1 MPTAPISATY
11 QGQVDN
17 TAISN
22 KGAIDWNTD
31 IRSVT
36 TGTAATTYTSN
47 SLISSAIGVYS
58 FEAKGQWYA
67 GCYRTFLFFDVSSIT
82 ASNTITAATL
92 QVLGYTNSSGGVIP
106 VEGTAWGV
114 NGSSSTLTTS
124 DYSNLTFNTTYASQI
139 TSDSWNTSAY
149 NDFTLNATAISAM
162 NSNGYLNCVLINN
175 TYDQGNTTLSLGTE
189 EYNGVEFLDGT
200 SNIRV
205 SLTYSSTAGY
215 GNIVNGVASANI
227 GEVIGVASANISKVI
242 GV

>member
-11 QGQVDN
+11 QGRVDY
-17 TAISN
+17 TAVST
-22 KGAIDWNTD
+22 KGEIDWNND
-31 IRSVT
+31 IRTQT

-47 SLISSAIGVYS
+47 TLDSAAVGVYNITT
-58 FEAKGQWYA
+58 KGQWYA

-106 VEGTAWGV
+106 VAGTAWGG
-114 NGSSSTLTTS
+114 NGSSSTLATS
-124 DYSNLTFNTTYASQI
+124 DYSNLTFATTYASQI
-139 TSDSWNTSAY
+139 TSDNWSTSAY

-175 TYDQGNTTLSLGTE
+175 TYDQGNSTLSLGTE

-205 SLTYSSTAGY
+205 SLTYSSAGY
-215 GNIVNGVASANI
+215 GNKVIGVASANI